1 MRGEIAVDAAAKLL
15 FYDGPGIQYGLAA
28 DGVLH
33 TEEKFLGI
41 NERDALILVIERE

>member
-1 MRGEIAVDAAAKLL
+1 MRLPSCY
-15 FYDGPGIQYGLAA
+15 FWLAA

>member
-1 MRGEIAVDAAAKLL
+1 MRLPSCSFMMDLE
-15 FYDGPGIQYGLAA
+15 YSTGLA